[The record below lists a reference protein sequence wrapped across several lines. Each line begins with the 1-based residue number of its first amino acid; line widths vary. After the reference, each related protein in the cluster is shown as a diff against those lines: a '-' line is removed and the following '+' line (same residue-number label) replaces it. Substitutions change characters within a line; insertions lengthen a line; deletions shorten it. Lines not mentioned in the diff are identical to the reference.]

1 MLKIMQQQEVLEEVT
16 SREFCMWR
24 LEPEGET
31 EVPEIII
38 VSDAVKGT
46 KVDLDDKA
54 HQTKWMKVFPTN
66 WRQPKGA
73 DRTEMRKEER
83 RD

>member
-1 MLKIMQQQEVLEEVT
+1 MLQRQEVLEEVR
-16 SREFCMWR
+16 SREERTWR

-46 KVDLDDKA
+46 KVDLDGKG
-54 HQTKWMKVFPTN
+54 HQMKRMKEIPKKVETAERS
-66 WRQPKGA
+66 RQ
-73 DRTEMRKEER
+73 D
-83 RD
+83 